1 MEFVFDI
8 GRDRISIRWVEIM
21 EYNIKDA
28 INKSNLTVREISEM
42 LGIPERT
49 INHWV
54 KVDRKP
60 ATWAE
65 RMIVDIL
72 KRTTEIQTQNRSL
85 QDSENIKVG
94 LSMYLEI
101 DPSDIDKIMV
111 LKHHIEYLLD
121 LDNWPEIKSV
131 SEVDIIEPGINF

>member
-8 GRDRISIRWVEIM
+8 GRDRISIGWVEIM

-28 INKSNLTVREISEM
+28 INQSNLTVREISEM

-54 KVDRKP
+54 KGDRKP

-65 RMIVDIL
+65 KMIIDIL
-72 KRTTEIQTQNRSL
+72 KRVTKKQI
-85 QDSENIKVG
+85 QDSSLENSETVKVG

-131 SEVDIIEPGINF
+131 SEVDIAL

>member
-1 MEFVFDI
+1 MV
-8 GRDRISIRWVEIM
+8 GKLNM

-28 INKSNLTVREISEM
+28 INQSNLTVREISEM
-42 LGIPERT
+42 LSIPERT
-49 INHWV
+49 ISHWV
-54 KVDRKP
+54 KGDRRP
-60 ATWAE
+60 AVWAE

-72 KRTTEIQTQNRSL
+72 QRVTKRQTQNSSL
-85 QDSENIKVG
+85 ENSETVKVG

-131 SEVDIIEPGINF
+131 SEVDIVEPGRSF

>member
-1 MEFVFDI
+1 
-8 GRDRISIRWVEIM
+8 M

-28 INKSNLTVREISEM
+28 INQSNLTVREISEM

-54 KVDRKP
+54 KGDRKP
-60 ATWAE
+60 AVWAE

-72 KRTTEIQTQNRSL
+72 QRITKRQTQDSSL
-85 QDSENIKVG
+85 ENSETVKVE

-131 SEVDIIEPGINF
+131 SEVGIVELGRSF

>member
-1 MEFVFDI
+1 MEILRQDIIEI

-21 EYNIKDA
+21 EYNIKDT
-28 INKSNLTVREISEM
+28 INQSNLTVREISEM

-49 INHWV
+49 ISHWV
-54 KVDRKP
+54 KGDRKP
-60 ATWAE
+60 AAWAE
-65 RMIVDIL
+65 KMIVDIL
-72 KRTTEIQTQNRSL
+72 QKVTKKQTQDSSL
-85 QDSENIKVG
+85 ENSETLKVG

-111 LKHHIEYLLD
+111 LKHHVEYLLD

-131 SEVDIIEPGINF
+131 SEVDIAL

>member
-54 KVDRKP
+54 KGDRKP

-101 DPSDIDKIMV
+101 DPSNIDKIMV

-131 SEVDIIEPGINF
+131 SEVDIAL